1 MIIMN
6 VTKIHRFISLVHMY
20 VEQDLCQLSISCR
33 QKKCRSISTGCDL
46 VQWEEHKKGH
56 DVNAMMLT

>member
-33 QKKCRSISTGCDL
+33 QKMSRYFNRL
-46 VQWEEHKKGH
+46 
-56 DVNAMMLT
+56 

>member
-20 VEQDLCQLSISCR
+20 VEQDLCQLSISCLEKMSR
-33 QKKCRSISTGCDL
+33 YFNRL
-46 VQWEEHKKGH
+46 
-56 DVNAMMLT
+56 